1 MTETLEVVLTTDMLR
16 TAIRSKLRTGTS
28 RQPIS
33 ALIRTYAP
41 DGAEAGRRKNAGTY
55 RIPLE
60 AIPHER
66 RTAFL
71 DALHELPSDSRS
83 GMDRFARLVG

>member
-1 MTETLEVVLTTDMLR
+1 MLELVLTTDMLR
-16 TAIRSKLRTGTS
+16 TAIRSKLRSGTS

-41 DGAEAGRRKNAGTY
+41 DGAEAGRRKNAGSY

-60 AIPHER
+60 LIPHER
-66 RTAFL
+66 RTEFL
-71 DALHELPSDSRS
+71 DALYELPSDGRPSI
-83 GMDRFARLVG
+83 DRLAHLVG